1 LYRVPPMWPAYAEL
15 PIMMVYTKSLV
26 EPVQGELI
34 QPAPASS
41 NVTNSTDRLVP
52 VNAVEDVILEIR
64 LPM

>member
-1 LYRVPPMWPAYAEL
+1 
-15 PIMMVYTKSLV
+15 MMVYTKSLV